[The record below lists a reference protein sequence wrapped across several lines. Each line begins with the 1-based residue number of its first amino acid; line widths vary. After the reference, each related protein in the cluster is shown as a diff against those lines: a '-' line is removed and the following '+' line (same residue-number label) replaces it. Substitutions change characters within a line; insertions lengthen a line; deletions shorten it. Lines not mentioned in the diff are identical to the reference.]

1 MLTPQ
6 TNIALQMVTILT
18 QEELAAFCV
27 EFEKLHKPA
36 VTKCKPKKQSTLNLP
51 SVEVL
56 AQQHLA
62 AHRAKHNI
70 QAQGKLA

>member
-1 MLTPQ
+1 MLANSVL
-6 TNIALQMVTILT
+6 NIISTFS
-18 QEELAAFCV
+18 QEDMASFIV
-27 EFEKLHKPA
+27 EFEKLQKPVA
-36 VTKCKPKKQSTLNLP
+36 KCKPKKKSLLNLP

-70 QAQGKLA
+70 PAQGKLA